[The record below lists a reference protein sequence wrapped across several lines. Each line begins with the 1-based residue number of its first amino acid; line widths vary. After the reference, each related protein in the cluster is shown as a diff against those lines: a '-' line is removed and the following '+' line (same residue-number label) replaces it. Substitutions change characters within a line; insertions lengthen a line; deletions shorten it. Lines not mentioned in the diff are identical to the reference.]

1 MAEREFNR
9 RSYSRGSHFNC
20 TVHVSLDGI
29 KWHHARASDLS
40 SGGLK
45 LASTVDYEAGQTL
58 WFDLV
63 IESFLS
69 EFKCKTKGIVRRKQ
83 VFPNDNMYGIQ
94 FMDISDDI
102 RIRIDENVRADRPIS
117 GNPY

>member
-20 TVHVSLDGI
+20 TVRISPNGI

-45 LASTVDYEAGQTL
+45 LASRVDYEAGQTL

-63 IESFLS
+63 IEGFLT

-83 VFPNDNMYGIQ
+83 VLPNDNMYGIE
-94 FMDISDDI
+94 FIGLSDDV
-102 RIRIDENVRADRPIS
+102 RIRIDESVHADRPVMGDS
-117 GNPY
+117 Y